1 MKKLLALSHAA
12 ACLAVTSAVSAV
24 AQPQEDF
31 PQNGTY
37 YADCAA
43 GGEGAPGAERL
54 TLSFPE
60 VCFDGACCDLS
71 NPTRLR
77 LMPDQFLYDGACEQ
91 DGEQFEA
98 RVFFGR
104 GTGPGTVVIVLRGL
118 GMTLERCEAA
128 PEPEPGEPASEDT

>member
-1 MKKLLALSHAA
+1 MTTRLALPRAA
-12 ACLAVTSAVSAV
+12 ACIAVLSALPAG
-24 AQPQEDF
+24 AQPQDDF
-31 PQNGTY
+31 PPDGTY
-37 YADCAA
+37 FAECA
-43 GGEGAPGAERL
+43 GEGEGAADAPTL

-60 VCFDGACCDLS
+60 ICFDGACCALS

-77 LMPDQFLYDGACEQ
+77 LLPDQFLYDGACEQ

-118 GMTLERCEAA
+118 GMTLDDCVPA
-128 PEPEPGEPASEDT
+128 PDPEDA

>member
-31 PQNGTY
+31 PQDGTY
-37 YADCAA
+37 YADCAP
-43 GGEGAPGAERL
+43 GGEGAPGAETL

-60 VCFDGACCDLS
+60 VCFDGACCNLS

-77 LMPDQFLYDGACEQ
+77 LLPDQFLYDGACEEN
-91 DGEQFEA
+91 GEAFEA

-118 GMTLERCEAA
+118 GMTLERCELESES
-128 PEPEPGEPASEDT
+128 EPEDA